1 MHYKSLIN
9 KMLVLVMAVACA
21 LTASGQTL
29 NVTLDECIRI
39 ALNDNPSII
48 VADMEIQ
55 RVDYSKKQT
64 LGQLFPQV
72 NFSANYN
79 RTLAKQTMVMM
90 DQEFKVGT
98 DNQHSVGFQGSLPI
112 IVPALWKSIKLS
124 DTQILQNIELARS
137 SRLSLVNQ
145 VKNAY
150 YALLLAR
157 DSKRVIEANHETAL
171 FTANVFEKQFEIGV
185 ASEYDK
191 TRARVAATTLEPSI
205 LDAENSITAL
215 KLQLKVLMG
224 MDVAIDIEPIETLD
238 DFKYKIYE
246 NTLNVDTSLVNNTNL
261 RQLDLQ
267 TDYLKQSLKVQKMSW
282 APTLNGTINYMWN
295 SMSNGSPF
303 KNFNWNPYSQAGL
316 ALSWNLFSGG
326 QRYYKQK
333 QAEIAVREM
342 KWQREN
348 LTRGLNSQVQTQ
360 LNSIKSNLK
369 QIESNAAS
377 VALAEKSN
385 NIIQESFKLGVGTF
399 LQIQDTQNAL
409 LGARLSYYQAIYNL
423 LVSQSDLELLLGNAP
438 LNKYGVTTDYKNTK
452 SRQ

>member
-1 MHYKSLIN
+1 MHYKSLI
-9 KMLVLVMAVACA
+9 KKLLVLVMVASSTMTINSQA
-21 LTASGQTL
+21 L

-48 VADMEIQ
+48 VADMEIK
-55 RVDYSKKQT
+55 RVDYSKKET

-72 NFSANYN
+72 NFTANYS

-98 DNQHSVGFQGSLPI
+98 DNQHSVGFQSSLPI

-124 DTQILQNIELARS
+124 DNQILQNIENARA

-157 DSKRVIEANHETAL
+157 DSKRVIEANHNTAL
-171 FTANVFEKQFEIGV
+171 YTAEVFQKQYEIGV
-185 ASEYDK
+185 ATEYDM

-224 MDVAIDIEPIETLD
+224 MDVSVDIEPAETLD
-238 DFKYKIYE
+238 DFKSAMYE
-246 NTLNVDTSLVNNTNL
+246 NTLNIDTTLNNNTNV

-267 TDYLKQSLKVQKMSW
+267 TDYMKQALKVQKMSW
-282 APTLNGTINYMWN
+282 LPNLNGTINYMWN

-316 ALSWNLFSGG
+316 ALTWNLFSGG

-348 LTRGLNSQVQTQ
+348 LTRSLSSQVQTQ
-360 LNSIKSNLK
+360 INNIKSNLK

-377 VALAEKSN
+377 VALAEKSDH
-385 NIIQESFKLGVGTF
+385 IIQESFKLGVGTF

-423 LVSQSDLELLLGNAP
+423 LVSQSDLELVLGNAP
-438 LNKYGVTTDYKNTK
+438 LSKYGVIENSNKTK
-452 SRQ
+452 

>member
-1 MHYKSLIN
+1 MRYNSLF
-9 KMLVLVMAVACA
+9 KTMLVLVAAVATSLA
-21 LTASGQTL
+21 GNAQAL

-48 VADMEIQ
+48 VADMEIK

-72 NFSANYN
+72 NFTANYN

-112 IVPALWKSIKLS
+112 IVPSLWKSIKLS
-124 DTQILQNIELARS
+124 DNQILQNIENARA
-137 SRLSLVNQ
+137 SRLSLVNE

-157 DSKRVIEANHETAL
+157 DSKRVIERNHETAL
-171 FTANVFEKQFEIGV
+171 LTADIFKKQYEIGV
-185 ASEYDK
+185 ASEYDM

-224 MDVAIDIEPIETLD
+224 MDVGVDIEPVETLD
-238 DFKYKIYE
+238 DFKTQMYE
-246 NTLNVDTSLVNNTNL
+246 NTLNTDTSLVNNTNV

-267 TDYLKQSLKVQKMSW
+267 TEYLQQALKVQKMSW
-282 APTLNGTINYMWN
+282 FPNLNGTINYMWN

-316 ALSWNLFSGG
+316 ALTWNLFSGG

-348 LTRGLNSQVQTQ
+348 LTRGLSSQVQTQ

-377 VALAEKSN
+377 VALAEKSDQ
-385 NIIQESFKLGVGTF
+385 IIQESFRLGVGTF

-423 LVSQSDLELLLGNAP
+423 LVAQSNLEFTLGNAP
-438 LNKYGVTTDYKNTK
+438 LYKYGVQTETK
-452 SRQ
+452 QTK